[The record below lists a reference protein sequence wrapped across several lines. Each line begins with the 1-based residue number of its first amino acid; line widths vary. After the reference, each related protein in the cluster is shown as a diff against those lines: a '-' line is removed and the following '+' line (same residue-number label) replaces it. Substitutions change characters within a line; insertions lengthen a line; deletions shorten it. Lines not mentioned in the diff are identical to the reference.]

1 MRAIGGIDIVFN
13 LLFTAYQIR
22 DINDVLTIFVIGL
35 NYNLL
40 GDGVLLEAIYN
51 LWCSAIPKHLLT
63 RILLT
68 LPVARTGWRHL
79 HQRSFPALPLYHGGI
94 NKHL

>member
-13 LLFTAYQIR
+13 LLFTAYRIR

-51 LWCSAIPKHLLT
+51 LWCSAIPN
-63 RILLT
+63 I
-68 LPVARTGWRHL
+68 
-79 HQRSFPALPLYHGGI
+79 S
-94 NKHL
+94 